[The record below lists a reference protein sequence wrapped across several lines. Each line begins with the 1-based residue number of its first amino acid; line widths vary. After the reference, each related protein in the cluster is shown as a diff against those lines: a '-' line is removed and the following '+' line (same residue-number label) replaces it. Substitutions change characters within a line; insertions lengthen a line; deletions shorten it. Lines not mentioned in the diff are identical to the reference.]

1 MNIVTFYP
9 YKATKMF
16 AKSRK
21 TLKFEKLSLEHER
34 LFSLYKVLEKPSLQ
48 NDFLMRATDSSK
60 VD

>member
-1 MNIVTFYP
+1 
-9 YKATKMF
+9 MF

>member
-1 MNIVTFYP
+1 
-9 YKATKMF
+9 MF
-16 AKSRK
+16 AKFRN

-48 NDFLMRATDSSK
+48 NDFLMRTTDSCK